1 MTVVGVCFEWIITFI
16 EITLGHYFMTIFFEK
31 QFSKKTQR
39 IVYFVVISITTT
51 GVILLNL
58 IDISFSI
65 VTVLFAIIAIAIGS
79 CVLYKGQFVD
89 FLIVSLS
96 FITGLNLLEW
106 CYLNT
111 IALIWSPTVKLDNVS
126 SDSYR
131 TGAMGFRTD

>member
-1 MTVVGVCFEWIITFI
+1 MTVFGICFEWLITFI
-16 EITLGHYFMTIFFEK
+16 EITLGHYFMSILFEE
-31 QFSKKTQR
+31 QYSKKKQR
-39 IVYFVVISITTT
+39 IVYLVVISVTTT

-106 CYLNT
+106 CYLNLNF
-111 IALIWSPTVKLDNVS
+111 AKKLH
-126 SDSYR
+126 
-131 TGAMGFRTD
+131 

>member
-1 MTVVGVCFEWIITFI
+1 MTVVGICFEWIITFI

-39 IVYFVVISITTT
+39 IVYFVVIEITTT

-79 CVLYKGQFVD
+79 CVCIKG
-89 FLIVSLS
+89 
-96 FITGLNLLEW
+96 NLLISLL
-106 CYLNT
+106 YPL
-111 IALIWSPTVKLDNVS
+111 VS
-126 SDSYR
+126 
-131 TGAMGFRTD
+131 